1 MESMRKIGALS
12 YGVICY
18 AIFFASF
25 LYLIGFL
32 ANFAVPKSIDSGAV
46 GPAGWALLVNAALL
60 VLFGLQH
67 SVMARP
73 AFKRVFTR
81 IVPPA
86 VERST
91 YVLASSV
98 ALILLFWQWR
108 PLPSPIFELEAGV
121 ASRALIAVYLL
132 GYAIILYATFLID
145 HFDLFGLR
153 QVFLR
158 AMGRG
163 YTEKRFA
170 TPSLYKRI
178 RHPLYVGW
186 IVTFWATPSFTV
198 GHFLFASIMTA
209 YILVA
214 IPYEERDLAAQLGE
228 PYVRWRERTPAFV
241 PRLRRDTRTP
251 AAGPV
256 REVH

>member
-1 MESMRKIGALS
+1 MESIRKIGALS

-18 AIFFASF
+18 AIFFATF

-46 GPAGWALLVNAALL
+46 GPAGWALLVNTALL

-108 PLPSPIFELEAGV
+108 PLPSPLLELESGF
-121 ASRALIAVYLL
+121 ASRAVIALYLL

-158 AMGRG
+158 AMGRA

-198 GHFLFASIMTA
+198 GHLLFASAMTA
-209 YILVA
+209 YILLA
-214 IPYEERDLAAQLGE
+214 IPFEERDLAAQLGE
-228 PYVRWRERTPAFV
+228 PYLSWRSRTPAFI
-241 PRLRRDTRTP
+241 PRIGR
-251 AAGPV
+251 GV
-256 REVH
+256 REPAVRVTEQVR